1 MSTEGPPARHPDAA
15 SAGASHAARPSPWT
29 RSPRVAWPG
38 LCEVC
43 RRWTSGAWCRECESR
58 FAAPVAR
65 CGRCALAVAPAA
77 AGSPCGECLRDPPP
91 FALAVCAFDYRF
103 PWDRLIAAFKFDARV
118 GLARPLAASLADAVA
133 STRAQAA
140 SPPWPALVLPVPL
153 GPARLRERGYNQAW
167 ELARR
172 DARRLA
178 LPARADVLV
187 RLGDAPRQTGLAR
200 SERLRNLRD
209 AFGVDPKARPL
220 VAGLAVALVDDVVT
234 TGATARA
241 ASAALLAAGAARVE
255 LWALARTPDPR
266 VG

>member
-1 MSTEGPPARHPDAA
+1 MSPEGPPASHPDAA
-15 SAGASHAARPSPWT
+15 AAASGYPGRPLPQP
-29 RSPRVAWPG
+29 RSPRAAWPG

-43 RRWTSGAWCRECESR
+43 RRWTSGAWCRECERR

-65 CGRCALAVAPAA
+65 CSRCALAVAPAA
-77 AGSPCGECLRDPPP
+77 VGAPCGDCLRDPPP

-118 GLARPLAASLADAVA
+118 GLARPLAAALADAVA
-133 STRAQAA
+133 SMRAGTA
-140 SPPWPALVLPVPL
+140 SPSLPALVLPVPL

-172 DARRLA
+172 VARRLA

-187 RLGDAPRQTGLAR
+187 RLGDAPRQTALAR

-209 AFGVDPKARPL
+209 AFHVDPKARAL
-220 VAGLAVALVDDVVT
+220 VAGLPVALVDDVVT

-241 ASAALLAAGAARVE
+241 ASAALLGAGAARVE

-266 VG
+266 AG